1 MKMKVKMSSSTPDAS
16 TTDGTS
22 DRTAAAVLTV
32 SDSCS
37 RGENVDLSGPAVAE
51 ALGRRNFQVVAR
63 GVVADECA
71 AIQEKLMELC
81 RSARLVVTT
90 GGTGIAP
97 RDVTPEA
104 TVAVCDRLVEGI
116 AERMRLDG
124 VRKTRFAALSRAVCG
139 IRGTSLIL
147 NLPGSPAGAVESLE
161 AVIDLLPHALELIAG
176 RTAH

>member
-1 MKMKVKMSSSTPDAS
+1 M
-16 TTDGTS
+16 
-22 DRTAAAVLTV
+22 LTV

-37 RGENVDLSGPAVAE
+37 RGEKRGGKKDLSGPAVAE
-51 ALGRRNFQVVAR
+51 ALERHNFQVVVR
-63 GVVADECA
+63 SVVADERA
-71 AIQEKLMELC
+71 AIQKKLIELC

-104 TVAVCDRLVEGI
+104 TGAVCERLVEGI
-116 AERMRLDG
+116 AEQMRIQG
-124 VRKTRFAALSRAVCG
+124 ARKTRFAALSRGLCG
-139 IRGTSLIL
+139 VRRTSLIL

-176 RTAH
+176 KTEHDGR